1 MFGLLVF
8 SLKLI
13 AFNRKKYMYE
23 DSQTTPTDFSSA
35 YSSLFIR
42 ILVLVVL
49 VIAFV
54 ILYMFN
60 H

>member
-23 DSQTTPTDFSSA
+23 DSQTTSTDFSSA
-35 YSSLFIR
+35 YSSLSIR
-42 ILVLVVL
+42 ILAVVVL

-54 ILYMFN
+54 ILYIFN

>member
-23 DSQTTPTDFSSA
+23 DSQTTPTDFSSS
-35 YSSLFIR
+35 YSSLSIR
-42 ILVLVVL
+42 ILAVIVL

-54 ILYMFN
+54 ILYIFN